1 MNNCLEIDK
10 MERKSTN
17 KQGEIILGIRKV
29 SRMNFS
35 KLVTLPKQFTD
46 FLDEDMYVIMA
57 LDGETLKI
65 TPAKTSSLTES
76 EL

>member
-1 MNNCLEIDK
+1 MNNCLIIDK
-10 MERKSTN
+10 MERKLTN
-17 KQGEIILGIRKV
+17 RQGDIILGIRKV